1 MGSAEI
7 SDYPVVYCNSG
18 FAQMT
23 GFKRS
28 EVMKL
33 SCDGKFLL
41 GSFAKKEV
49 LERIRDALRCKT
61 SCQEEFIG
69 RKKDGIGLTYWG
81 YDIVRIFFYRE
92 NDGGERTYL
101 LLSYSQSNRNIYT
114 EFNKDGGDLIFDLLY
129 AFKLAFRGSTLCKFL
144 YTQGRGLKGSFELI

>member
-1 MGSAEI
+1 MAVLEGAVLLRKLPIIELASLHVYYSFLVNFYFADENFMVGSAEI

-49 LERIRDALRCKT
+49 LERIQDALRCKK

-69 RKKDGIGLTYWG
+69 RKRDGIGLTYWG
-81 YDIVRIFFYRE
+81 DDIVRIFYRE
-92 NDGGERTYL
+92 NDGKSHL
-101 LLSYSQSNRNIYT
+101 L
-114 EFNKDGGDLIFDLLY
+114 
-129 AFKLAFRGSTLCKFL
+129 
-144 YTQGRGLKGSFELI
+144 